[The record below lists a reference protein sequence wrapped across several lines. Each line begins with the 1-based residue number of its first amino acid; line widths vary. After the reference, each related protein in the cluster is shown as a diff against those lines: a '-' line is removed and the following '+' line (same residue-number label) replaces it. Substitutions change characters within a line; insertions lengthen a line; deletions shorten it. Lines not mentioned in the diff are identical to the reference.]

1 MPLPWLRTSFRL
13 GSWLAGLGLGL
24 GGCAAVPSRFAN
36 AYPAVGDGADRAPF
50 TYFFRR
56 AWVQVTRDAAATELP
71 PVVSIDF
78 DGLAR
83 RPFAVAWLGHSTQL
97 VRAGGTWI
105 LIDPTLAGYV
115 GPVDGF
121 GPKRL
126 TPLPYASGELPRI
139 DVVLISHD
147 HFDHLD
153 LRSVRLLA
161 RQHGGPPRFFVGRG
175 LGAWFADNLGLR
187 AEEFDWWQTRTLG
200 DLAFT
205 FLPAQHSSWRSLV
218 GRNRTLWGG
227 WMIAHRERRFYYAG
241 DTGFVARLFLDIRE
255 RAGPVDLAAL
265 PIGAYQPRKW
275 MRREHVNPAEAVR
288 AQQLLGAAKAF
299 GVHWATFQLGDEEPI
314 QPAKDLVAHLGP
326 DGPDFRILP
335 IGGVVDVA
343 P

>member
-1 MPLPWLRTSFRL
+1 L
-13 GSWLAGLGLGL
+13 
-24 GGCAAVPSRFAN
+24 
-36 AYPAVGDGADRAPF
+36 
-50 TYFFRR
+50 RR
-56 AWVQVTRDAAATELP
+56 AWVQLTRDEAATALP
-71 PVVSIDF
+71 PVAPVD
-78 DGLAR
+78 LAELER
-83 RPFAVAWLGHSTQL
+83 RSFAVAWLGHSTQL
-97 VRAGGTWI
+97 VRVGGQWVM
-105 LIDPTLAGYV
+105 IDPALAKYV
-115 GPVDGF
+115 GPLDGF

-126 TPLPYASGELPRI
+126 TPLPLAIEALPRV

-161 RQHGGPPRFFVGRG
+161 RQHGGPPRFLVGRG
-175 LGAWFADNLGLR
+175 LGAWFADHVGLE
-187 AEEFDWWQTRTLG
+187 AEEFDWWQSRALG
-200 DLAFT
+200 EVAFT
-205 FLPAQHSSWRSLV
+205 FLPAQHSSGRSLS

-227 WMIAHRERRFYYAG
+227 WLIAHRDRRFYYAG
-241 DTGFVARLFLDIRE
+241 DTAFVERLFLDIRE

-275 MRREHVNPAEAVR
+275 MRREHVDPAEAVR

-314 QPAKDLVAHLGP
+314 QPAKDLVANLGSG
-326 DGPDFRILP
+326 GPDFRILP